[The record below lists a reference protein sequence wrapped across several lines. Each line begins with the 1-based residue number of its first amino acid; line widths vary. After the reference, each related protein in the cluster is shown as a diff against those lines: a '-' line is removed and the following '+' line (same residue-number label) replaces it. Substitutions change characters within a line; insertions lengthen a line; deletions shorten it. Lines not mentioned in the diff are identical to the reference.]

1 MGNKL
6 RRFKRIYPRANK
18 EKGEEMS
25 IEDKQ
30 ATLTKEYEEVSN
42 ELQQHEARASQLR
55 TRMVEI
61 QGSVKV
67 LAELKEEEVK
77 ADKKK

>member
-1 MGNKL
+1 
-6 RRFKRIYPRANK
+6 
-18 EKGEEMS
+18 MS

-30 ATLTKEYEEVSN
+30 ASLTDEYEKVSN
-42 ELQQHEARASQLR
+42 ELQQHEARANQLR

-67 LAELKEEEVK
+67 LAEMKEEEK

>member
-1 MGNKL
+1 MGSKL
-6 RRFKRIYPRANK
+6 RRFKRIYPRANE
-18 EKGEEMS
+18 EKGEKMS

-30 ATLTKEYEEVSN
+30 AALTEEYEKVSN
-42 ELQQHEARASQLR
+42 ELQQHEARANQLR

-67 LAELKEEEVK
+67 LAEMKEEEK

>member
-1 MGNKL
+1 MN
-6 RRFKRIYPRANK
+6 I
-18 EKGEEMS
+18 EE
-25 IEDKQ
+25 KQ
-30 ATLTKEYEEVSN
+30 AALTKEYEEVSN
-42 ELQQHEARASQLR
+42 ELQQHEQRSNQLR

-67 LAELKEEEVK
+67 LAEIKEEEKK